1 MARLIVQHGRDVS
14 ARRAFL
20 GEERVESRAG
30 EFFEFQRMAS
40 RIDRL
45 PPDLSLDVNSFDLDV
60 EFRENHPPF
69 ANFVNKRIDPIREE
83 PVGVRTLAEDDHLRR
98 RADGRNVGEELE
110 EAGGGRPESVGQGL
124 AARFQPERS
133 APRPIDPFCDLHGH
147 KRIVDSLH
155 MLIERNELEYDFGDA
170 RFDPRQHTDREFLG
184 WVFDQFLYG
193 EVTGIQ
199 CGHWLYRAPTLA
211 AASFLARQAAEE
223 LSHVKRIRKIQ
234 DLLGV
239 KPADAHPAVKFLST
253 GMMGGTW
260 GEHVCLEM
268 ALGEG
273 LVLTIFYALATTID
287 DDDIRKIVE
296 SACLD
301 EERHVAFGET
311 ETRAWLARYPADRY
325 VFLGQAL
332 LQWIAMR
339 RLKNFSLKKLPPGH
353 PVLEKFPAFY
363 DHTLEKFDA
372 RARKLGL
379 TDVSLREISWLARIG
394 LIGLLP
400 FRTFLMRRR
409 RPKRLLTKT
418 YLQDDWIR
426 APEKS

>member
-1 MARLIVQHGRDVS
+1 
-14 ARRAFL
+14 
-20 GEERVESRAG
+20 
-30 EFFEFQRMAS
+30 
-40 RIDRL
+40 
-45 PPDLSLDVNSFDLDV
+45 
-60 EFRENHPPF
+60 
-69 ANFVNKRIDPIREE
+69 
-83 PVGVRTLAEDDHLRR
+83 
-98 RADGRNVGEELE
+98 
-110 EAGGGRPESVGQGL
+110 
-124 AARFQPERS
+124 
-133 APRPIDPFCDLHGH
+133 
-147 KRIVDSLH
+147 
-155 MLIERNELEYDFGDA
+155 MLIERNELQYDFGAA
-170 RFDPRQHTDREFLG
+170 RFDPRQDQDRDFLG

-234 DLLGV
+234 DLLRV
-239 KPADAHPAVKFLST
+239 VPANAHPAVKFLST

-273 LVLTIFYALATTID
+273 LVLTIFYALATTIA

-301 EERHVAFGET
+301 EERHVRFGET
-311 ETRAWLARYPADRY
+311 ETLAWLARYPEDRKTL
-325 VFLGQAL
+325 LGQAL

-339 RLKNFSLKKLPPGH
+339 WLKSFALKKLPAGH

-363 DHTLEKFDA
+363 DHTLEKFDL
-372 RARKLGL
+372 RVRKLGL
-379 TDVSLREISWLARIG
+379 SDRSLREIPGFARAL
-394 LIGLLP
+394 LILLLP
-400 FRTFLMRRR
+400 LRTFVMRRR

-418 YLQDDWIR
+418 YLDDEWIQS
-426 APEKS
+426 PEKA

>member
-1 MARLIVQHGRDVS
+1 
-14 ARRAFL
+14 
-20 GEERVESRAG
+20 
-30 EFFEFQRMAS
+30 
-40 RIDRL
+40 
-45 PPDLSLDVNSFDLDV
+45 
-60 EFRENHPPF
+60 
-69 ANFVNKRIDPIREE
+69 
-83 PVGVRTLAEDDHLRR
+83 
-98 RADGRNVGEELE
+98 
-110 EAGGGRPESVGQGL
+110 
-124 AARFQPERS
+124 
-133 APRPIDPFCDLHGH
+133 
-147 KRIVDSLH
+147 
-155 MLIERNELEYDFGDA
+155 MLIERNELQFDFGDA
-170 RFDPRQHTDREFLG
+170 RFDTRQERDRAFLG

-234 DLLGV
+234 ELLDV
-239 KPADAHPAVKFLST
+239 KPADAHRAVKFLST

-287 DDDIRKIVE
+287 DEGIRKIVE

-301 EERHVAFGET
+301 EERHVTFGEA
-311 ETRAWLARYPADRY
+311 ETAAWLARFPGDRA

-332 LQWIAMR
+332 LQWMAMR
-339 RLKNFSLKKLPPGH
+339 RLKNFALKKLPPGH
-353 PVLEKFPAFY
+353 PVLGKFSAFY
-363 DHTLEKFDA
+363 DHTLEKFDL

-379 TDVSLREISWLARIG
+379 ADRPLREIPLVARAV
-394 LIGLLP
+394 LLLSLP

-409 RPKRLLTKT
+409 RPKRLLTET
-418 YLQDDWIR
+418 YLSDEWIR
-426 APEKS
+426 SPDKA